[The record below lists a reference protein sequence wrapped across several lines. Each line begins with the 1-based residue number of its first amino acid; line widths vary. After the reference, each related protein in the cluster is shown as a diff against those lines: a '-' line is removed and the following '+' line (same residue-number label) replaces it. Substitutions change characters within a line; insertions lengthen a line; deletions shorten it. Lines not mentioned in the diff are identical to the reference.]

1 MRMASSRGTGSVTV
15 VVDTEIDS
23 TTWVISR
30 LIMAKPYQEL
40 VGSVNSCNC
49 LGSVATGSGRRFE
62 ANLPVKQLG

>member
-1 MRMASSRGTGSVTV
+1 MRTAVAMRIASSRVTASLTV

-40 VGSVNSCNC
+40 V
-49 LGSVATGSGRRFE
+49 
-62 ANLPVKQLG
+62 